1 MAAVHF
7 TPAESVTHTHQD
19 GRQLDFSQR
28 YNGSVFVK
36 IHYGLSVI
44 NRVSE
49 DRIFVQ
55 HRFVGLNRP
64 VAQRLDK
71 MSPERK
77 KEMIE
82 AVTNDTVNVLVVDGH
97 ITNVQKRNTIGDVFF
112 RTVNNITLIFK

>member
-7 TPAESVTHTHQD
+7 IPAESVTHTHND

-28 YNGSVFVK
+28 FNGSVFVK
-36 IHYGLSVI
+36 IHYGLAVI

-55 HRFVGLNRP
+55 PRFVGLNHP
-64 VAQRLDK
+64 SAQSLEL
-71 MSPERK
+71 MTPQRK

-82 AVTNDTVNVLVVDGH
+82 AVTNDTVDVLVEDGQ
-97 ITNVQKRNTIGDVFF
+97 ITNVQKRNTIRDVFF
-112 RTVNNITLIFK
+112 KKVNNITLALK

>member
-36 IHYGLSVI
+36 VRYGLTTI
-44 NRVSE
+44 NRVYE
-49 DRIFVQ
+49 DHIFVQ
-55 HRFVGLNRP
+55 PRFVGLNP
-64 VAQRLDK
+64 PPAQRLDN
-71 MSPERK
+71 MPPQRK

-82 AVTNDTVNVLVVDGH
+82 AVTNDTVNVLVEDGQ